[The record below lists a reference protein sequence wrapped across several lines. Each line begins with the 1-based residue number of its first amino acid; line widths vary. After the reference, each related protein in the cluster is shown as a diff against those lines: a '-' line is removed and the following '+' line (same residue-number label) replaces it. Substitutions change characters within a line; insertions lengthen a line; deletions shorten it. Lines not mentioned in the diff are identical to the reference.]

1 MNENYRKKAVNVKL
15 IFAATAMATLAL
27 SAHSLKASA
36 VPVDNFI
43 TPTAVQQQKTTVA
56 GTVTDAAGEPIIGA
70 SIVVKGTSR
79 GTVSDADGH
88 FTLSAPQGTTLEVS
102 CIGFEKKTIK
112 VPASGKVS
120 VMLNEDSRSLG
131 DVVVTAMGIKK
142 ERKALG
148 YSVTDM
154 KADELMK
161 NKNTNVI
168 NSLAGKVPGVNI
180 TQSSGAA
187 GAGANIVIRGAN
199 STAEGRSNQPLFV
212 VDGIIYDNSTS
223 VVGNSGTDGMT
234 RNATTFSNRVMDI
247 NPEDIADISVLKG
260 AAAAALYGSRAA
272 DGAIIITTKKGAEG
286 SVKVD
291 YSGKVSA
298 SFATKLP
305 EAQKQFGRGAYSD
318 NGVFNDLTYN
328 SWGKAYDGS
337 ETLYD
342 NIGDFFRT
350 GAVFDNN
357 VSISGGSKNQSFFL
371 SLSNFDQQGIVRK
384 TGYDKTTVRFNGEQK
399 YGKLTVSANVT
410 YSISKTDKTLT
421 SSGLWNSGGI
431 GTMTALY
438 SWPLQ
443 ENMSH
448 YLNDDGTKYRL
459 FDGVWELAN
468 DMENPYWII
477 NKDKMYD
484 KTHRFTGALSGN
496 YKLTDWW
503 DVTAR
508 FGYDN
513 YTTDAYTYI
522 APGSVVR
529 KLYQNGRLSK
539 SDYRYE
545 YWSTNVMTNLHKT
558 FGDFDL
564 GLMLGTTAESTERLN
579 QTHWG
584 YNFTTPGTVSF
595 TNIASSNKFFDDAT
609 SKKRLVGVYGE
620 ARAAYKNL
628 AYLTFTGRNDWSS
641 TLPLDNRS
649 YFYSSASGALV
660 FTELLPK
667 NDILSFGKVRASW
680 AQVGKDADPYAT
692 LTYLESPIIYGGF
705 TGVGNVYTKGNSILK
720 PEIQTAW
727 EIGTELRFLNGRLG
741 LDWTYY
747 HSSTKNQIASPR
759 LSNAGGYI
767 MMSINSGSVINE
779 GMEVSLTGKPF
790 DGKDFKWEST
800 LNFSYNKGR
809 LGDFL
814 DGVGMFYPTDAQ
826 FGSVKSASVPNGGK
840 FMALVGTRFETEHD
854 ADGNEIKGGK
864 YLIDPTTGLY
874 KVHSGSNDVVGN
886 REPKLIGG
894 WNNTFTYKNLSL
906 SFLLDFRIGGDVFN
920 GTEQFMVSNGLSKLT
935 TLNNRQSVT
944 VEGINATTGEPYSA
958 TYEAGKTYTFGTT
971 TYSGEAMIQNYWS
984 NYADNSYNFIQSVNW
999 LKLRSLSLSYDF
1011 TSLLPS
1017 HNIIKRLSANITG
1030 QNLLT
1035 WTNYK
1040 GMDPEVCTAGGTGGS
1055 GATGIDYCSVPSVR
1069 TVTFGVNITF

>member
-1 MNENYRKKAVNVKL
+1 MSESYCKRSVNVKTFL
-15 IFAATAMATLAL
+15 AATALTTMFLGGNVLPANAAMSSRMAPL
-27 SAHSLKASA
+27 
-36 VPVDNFI
+36 PV
-43 TPTAVQQQKTTVA
+43 VEQQKNTVK
-56 GTVTDAAGEPIIGA
+56 GTVTDQAGEPLIGA
-70 SIVVKGTSR
+70 SVVIKGTTK
-79 GTVSDADGH
+79 GAVTDTEGH
-88 FTLSAPQGTTLEVS
+88 FAIDVPSGATLEIS
-102 CIGFEKKTIK
+102 CIGFEKRSIK
-112 VPASGKVS
+112 VGAQKNITVS
-120 VMLNEDSRSLG
+120 MSEDARSLN

-148 YSVTDM
+148 YAVTDM

-168 NSLAGKVPGVNI
+168 NSLAGKVPGLNI

-187 GAGANIVIRGAN
+187 GAGATIVMRGAN

-286 SVKVD
+286 SVKID
-291 YSGKVSA
+291 YTGKVSA

-305 EAQKQFGRGAYSD
+305 ETQKLFGRGAYSD
-318 NGVFNDLTYN
+318 NGVFNDQTYS

-342 NIGDFFRT
+342 NIGNFFRT
-350 GAVFDNN
+350 GAVLDNN
-357 VSISGGSKNQSFFL
+357 ISISGGSKNQSFFL
-371 SLSNFDQQGIVRK
+371 SLSNYDQQGIVRK

-399 YGKLTVSANVT
+399 YGKLTVSANMT

-421 SSGLWNSGGI
+421 SGGLWGSGGT

-438 SWPLQ
+438 GWPLQ
-443 ENMSH
+443 EDMSH

-459 FDGVWELAN
+459 FDGVWELA
-468 DMENPYWII
+468 DDKENPYWII

-496 YKLTDWW
+496 FKITDWW

-522 APGSVVR
+522 APGSVV
-529 KLYQNGRLSK
+529 KELYQNGRLSK

-545 YWSTNVMTNLHKT
+545 YWSSNVMTNLHKT

-564 GLMLGTTAESTERLN
+564 GLMLGTTAESTERMN

-584 YNFTTPGTVSF
+584 YNFTTPGTISF
-595 TNIASSNKFFDDAT
+595 TNIAAGDQFFNDGT
-609 SKKRLVGVYGE
+609 TKKRLVGVYGE
-620 ARAAYKNL
+620 ARASYKNL

-641 TLPLDNRS
+641 TLPLNNRS

-680 AQVGKDADPYAT
+680 AQVGKDADAYAT
-692 LTYLESPIIYGGF
+692 LTYLEKPINYGGY

-727 EIGTELRFLNGRLG
+727 EIGTELRFLKGRLG
-741 LDWTYY
+741 VDWTYY

-779 GMEVSLTGKPF
+779 GMEVSITGKPF

-814 DGVGMFYPTDAQ
+814 EGVGMFYPTDAQ
-826 FGSVKSASVPNGGK
+826 FGTVKSASVPNGGK

-854 ADGNEIKGGK
+854 ADGNEIK
-864 YLIDPTTGLY
+864 
-874 KVHSGSNDVVGN
+874 
-886 REPKLIGG
+886 
-894 WNNTFTYKNLSL
+894 
-906 SFLLDFRIGGDVFN
+906 
-920 GTEQFMVSNGLSKLT
+920 
-935 TLNNRQSVT
+935 
-944 VEGINATTGEPYSA
+944 
-958 TYEAGKTYTFGTT
+958 
-971 TYSGEAMIQNYWS
+971 
-984 NYADNSYNFIQSVNW
+984 
-999 LKLRSLSLSYDF
+999 
-1011 TSLLPS
+1011 
-1017 HNIIKRLSANITG
+1017 
-1030 QNLLT
+1030 
-1035 WTNYK
+1035 
-1040 GMDPEVCTAGGTGGS
+1040 
-1055 GATGIDYCSVPSVR
+1055 
-1069 TVTFGVNITF
+1069 